1 MSDIVLL
8 ANSEDMRVVAA
19 AAIQYTGADIPIVIT
34 HTYEESQRLAV
45 EYREKGCRMLIARGG
60 HARAIR
66 AANVGI
72 PVMPIPFTGNN
83 IAALLSGKGGLGR
96 VRSRRESDHDPDDAG
111 AGAIHRCEGPL
122 L

>member
-45 EYREKGCRMLIARGG
+45 EYL
-60 HARAIR
+60 
-66 AANVGI
+66 
-72 PVMPIPFTGNN
+72 
-83 IAALLSGKGGLGR
+83 
-96 VRSRRESDHDPDDAG
+96 
-111 AGAIHRCEGPL
+111 
-122 L
+122 